1 MSFIAR
7 KALSNPPLRPLRM
20 LYDATVNDPLPSAR
34 EGGSAAV
41 VAMGFFAEKA
51 EKFIAKRGTY
61 APATNPG
68 RWSNSTPRPVWQ
80 SVGAV
85 LRLPLE
91 VKEISG
97 YHGLKCYVS

>member
-1 MSFIAR
+1 
-7 KALSNPPLRPLRM
+7 M

-41 VAMGFFAEKA
+41 EAMGFSTEKA
-51 EKFIAKRGTY
+51 EKFITKRGTY
-61 APATNPG
+61 ALATNPG
-68 RWSNSTPRPVWQ
+68 RWSNSTPKPVWQ

-91 VKEISG
+91 VKEISS
-97 YHGLKCYVS
+97 YHDLRCYVS